1 MPRGGGKGGT
11 LLRAHSFKLRHELE
25 ALFFTDQ
32 FCRTR
37 GTGGVQ
43 PENPYNNFL
52 LAETGRTQ
60 SETLQRNE
68 VKLMRV
74 ATGLTVLALLLAL
87 LSQRPPC
94 ELASKCKQSVNEWSG
109 TKCSGMSEQSVCYLF
124 GRWSFKN

>member
-43 PENPYNNFL
+43 PENPYKDLL

-60 SETLQRNE
+60 SGTLQRNE
-68 VKLMRV
+68 VKLMRG
-74 ATGLTVLALLLAL
+74 ATGLTVLGLKRALLLRAAT
-87 LSQRPPC
+87 C
-94 ELASKCKQSVNEWSG
+94 EPASKCKQCVNE
-109 TKCSGMSEQSVCYLF
+109 
-124 GRWSFKN
+124 

>member
-25 ALFFTDQ
+25 ALLFTDQ

-43 PENPYNNFL
+43 PENPYKDLL

-60 SETLQRNE
+60 SGTLQRNE
-68 VKLMRV
+68 VKLMRG

-87 LSQRPPC
+87 HSQRPPC
-94 ELASKCKQSVNEWSG
+94 ELSSICKQSVNE
-109 TKCSGMSEQSVCYLF
+109 
-124 GRWSFKN
+124 

>member
-43 PENPYNNFL
+43 RDNPYKDLL

-60 SETLQRNE
+60 SGTLQRNE
-68 VKLMRV
+68 VKLMRG
-74 ATGLTVLALLLAL
+74 ATVLTVLALLLARL
-87 LSQRPPC
+87 GQRPAC
-94 ELASKCKQSVNEWSG
+94 EPASECKQCVNE
-109 TKCSGMSEQSVCYLF
+109 
-124 GRWSFKN
+124 

>member
-43 PENPYNNFL
+43 PENPYNDLPTCGNRQMHK
-52 LAETGRTQ
+52 AEGPRSGT
-60 SETLQRNE
+60 
-68 VKLMRV
+68 V
-74 ATGLTVLALLLAL
+74 ATAADCACIA
-87 LSQRPPC
+87 PC
-94 ELASKCKQSVNEWSG
+94 FAF
-109 TKCSGMSEQSVCYLF
+109 TKATLRAF
-124 GRWSFKN
+124 

>member
-43 PENPYNNFL
+43 PENPYNDLL

-60 SETLQRNE
+60 SGTLQRNE
-68 VKLMRV
+68 VKLMRG
-74 ATGLTVLALLLAL
+74 ATGLTVLALKRAL
-87 LSQRPPC
+87 LLRTATC
-94 ELASKCKQSVNEWSG
+94 EPASKCKQCVNE
-109 TKCSGMSEQSVCYLF
+109 
-124 GRWSFKN
+124 